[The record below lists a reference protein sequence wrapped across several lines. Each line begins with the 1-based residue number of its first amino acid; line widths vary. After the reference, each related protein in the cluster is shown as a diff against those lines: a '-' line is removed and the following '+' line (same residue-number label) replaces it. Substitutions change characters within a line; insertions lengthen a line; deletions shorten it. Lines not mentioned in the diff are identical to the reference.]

1 MKLKKYFLSA
11 LFLVAACAQATPS
24 QDEQHI
30 LKAINHFRMTHLLM
44 PLKFD
49 EHLNKI
55 AMQHS
60 QNMAKH
66 HIPVGH
72 QGFDQRFKTIR
83 LQIDNVAQAAENVAS
98 GFRNVDMVIDGWIH
112 SPGHRQNILGSYQ
125 LTGIAIAYDQQ
136 HKPYYTQVFAK
147 QLKLRRGIHLA

>member
-1 MKLKKYFLSA
+1 MKRQISLLSA
-11 LFLVAACAQATPS
+11 LYLSTAVANATPS

-30 LKAINHFRMTHLLM
+30 LKQINHFRMTHFLM

-60 QNMAKH
+60 QNMANQR
-66 HIPVGH
+66 IPVGH
-72 QGFDQRFKTIR
+72 QGFNNRFKTMR
-83 LQIDNVAQAAENVAS
+83 NQVENVGQAAENVAA
-98 GFRNVDMVIDGWIH
+98 GYKNVDMVIDGWIH
-112 SPGHRQNILGSYQ
+112 SPGHRQNILGHYN
-125 LTGIAIAYDQQ
+125 LTGIAIAYDKN

-147 QLKLRRGIHLA
+147 QIKLPRGAHLA